1 MPTPKLQQ
9 QNKAIGG
16 GVIPPAP
23 NAIPPKVVEMAQ
35 QNFAMRNGGELPP
48 SMQGSPNGNVPP
60 VASVPNMDYFGQGGR
75 LQGAFDYTPATPAP
89 APEYGT
95 QGVQFT
101 NPANPQQNDLNSL
114 SQALANAGV
123 SRQTPQFQA
132 DPNQRDGGFFGWLGS
147 ILPKKRPGMR
157 EGETPDD
164 YDRRMTQNSQ
174 RYFLL
179 ADAIRHMGNIINTT
193 KGAPSQTFNDPS
205 SMIEAGYQQRRA
217 NRQKQDALDADAAYK
232 QASMGLKERAQQAAD
247 AYKQLQLQ
255 LGLDKFNYQQGK
267 DANDFDYKQKRDAAN
282 DAYKEKNFN
291 ADQQQRATSNALRE
305 ASIAKRGSGK
315 GGGGRGGSGPK
326 YVTWDKDGKPHF
338 AWNQTMW
345 EQDQGYY
352 NGNTSGKSSTSNS
365 KEVLGKDG
373 SSTRVT
379 NRQGGSSVAQRA
391 GALRR
396 QREQAKKNAKAS
408 TKGNGKKLL
417 GGKKYH

>member
-1 MPTPKLQQ
+1 MANKNLQQ
-9 QNKAIGG
+9 QNKASGG

-23 NAIPPKVVEMAQ
+23 NAIPPLVERDAQ
-35 QNFAMRNGGELPP
+35 RNFAMRNGGELPQ
-48 SMQGSPNGNVPP
+48 SMQGAPNGNVPP
-60 VASVPNMDYFGQGGR
+60 VAAVPTVDYFGQGGIIN
-75 LQGAFDYTPATPAP
+75 GAFDYTPSIPAP

-132 DPNQRDGGFFGWLGS
+132 GPNQRDGGFFNWLGS

-193 KGAPSQTFNDPS
+193 KGAPSQTFNDTS
-205 SMIEAGYQQRRA
+205 SMIEAGYQQRKA

-232 QASMGLKERAQQAAD
+232 QASIGLKERALQAAD

-267 DANDFDYKQKRDAAN
+267 DANNFDYKQKRDAAN
-282 DAYKEKNFN
+282 DAYKEKKFN
-291 ADQQQRATSNALRE
+291 ADQQQRATSNALRAE
-305 ASIAKRGSGK
+305 SIAKRGSGK
-315 GGGGRGGSGPK
+315 GGGGRGGSGSGGK
-326 YVTWDKDGKPHF
+326 YWFEDKNGKMRYQP
-338 AWNQTMW
+338 NKTMW
-345 EQDQGYY
+345 EQEYYREYGTLPQGE
-352 NGNTSGKSSTSNS
+352 TSTS
-365 KEVLGKDG
+365 
-373 SSTRVT
+373 T
-379 NRQGGSSVAQRA
+379 
-391 GALRR
+391 
-396 QREQAKKNAKAS
+396 S
-408 TKGNGKKLL
+408 TKVYDKNGERTITTRKKGASMTSQAAKQQNAAQAARKNQAARKKSKLKNVSAL
-417 GGKKYH
+417 GL